1 MFIKAIFNQKY
12 SKNNNIVK
20 YYYKQ
25 LFSIF
30 IYIFKFNYS
39 CKAKF
44 SASLLLSS
52 VTKDPSEIIL
62 ICWFAAQESF
72 LVSIDLKKK
81 LCC

>member
-30 IYIFKFNYS
+30 IYIFKFN
-39 CKAKF
+39 
-44 SASLLLSS
+44 L
-52 VTKDPSEIIL
+52 
-62 ICWFAAQESF
+62 F
-72 LVSIDLKKK
+72 L
-81 LCC
+81 